1 MPGANTKLEILSEEV
16 FRRKAAGKTNREIAQ
31 SDGLTHK
38 QIKKLITRQNSND
51 MTASLV
57 TGTIRDAMQKEL
69 AADGLTL
76 HSDQGSQYTSQA
88 SQEYHFRPSMS
99 SPGCPYDSTSMENFF
114 GTLKSKCLYRRHF
127 SCRFELEQAVDE

>member
-38 QIKKLITRQNSND
+38 QIKKLITRQNNND

-76 HSDQGSQYTSQA
+76 HSEHLSGEPRIPLSALHVQPRT
-88 SQEYHFRPSMS
+88 P
-99 SPGCPYDSTSMENFF
+99 
-114 GTLKSKCLYRRHF
+114 L
-127 SCRFELEQAVDE
+127 